1 VTYARPVPS
10 TTEFDTVMLLARVIV
25 GVTIFLHGYNKAFR
39 GGRIAGTANWFEGLG
54 MRPNG
59 RIHAY
64 AAATTELGAGVLL
77 CLGLLTPLAAAGVI
91 GICVV
96 AARTDHRS
104 GFFMFKNGWEY
115 VFILGTFA
123 AVIGALGP
131 GAWSLDAVTGLDEIL
146 NVGWRGLLIAVVPG
160 LVTGVG
166 TLLLF
171 WRPPESS
178 GD

>member
-59 RIHAY
+59 RIHAV
-64 AAATTELGAGVLL
+64 AAATTELASGVLL

-96 AARTDHRS
+96 AARTDHR
-104 GFFMFKNGWEY
+104 GAFFMFKNGWEY
-115 VFILGTFA
+115 VMILGVLA
-123 AVIGALGP
+123 AVIGAFGP
-131 GAWSLDAVTGLDEIL
+131 GSWSVDAVTGLDEVLIPD
-146 NVGWRGLLIAVVPG
+146 WRGLLLAVVPG
-160 LVTGVG
+160 VALGVL
-166 TLLLF
+166 TILCF

-178 GD
+178 GE